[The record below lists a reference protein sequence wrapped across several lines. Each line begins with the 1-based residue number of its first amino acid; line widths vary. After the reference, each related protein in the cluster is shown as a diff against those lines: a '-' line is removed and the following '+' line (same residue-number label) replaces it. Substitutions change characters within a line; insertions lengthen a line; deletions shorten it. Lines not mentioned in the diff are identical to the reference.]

1 MAKSVITRTRTRTYR
16 TTALVCSALFCFVR
30 LMQWLMSSLI
40 EAMFDAMVDAMVDI
54 MVDTFVH

>member
-16 TTALVCSALFCFVR
+16 TTALVYSALLCFVR

-40 EAMFDAMVDAMVDI
+40 EAMFDAMVG
-54 MVDTFVH
+54 